1 MKICPACKGEKYVL
15 DADTGW
21 GDAGPGDY
29 DGPPAPEYSEC
40 EYCHGSGS
48 VPDWMAPNPT
58 TPIDAAAVALLDSYR
73 PIFFGDEGF
82 RP

>member
-1 MKICPACKGEKYVL
+1 MKTCPVCEGDGYTQDEG
-15 DADTGW
+15 TGIIEYS
-21 GDAGPGDY
+21 GPV
-29 DGPPAPEYSEC
+29 APEYSEC